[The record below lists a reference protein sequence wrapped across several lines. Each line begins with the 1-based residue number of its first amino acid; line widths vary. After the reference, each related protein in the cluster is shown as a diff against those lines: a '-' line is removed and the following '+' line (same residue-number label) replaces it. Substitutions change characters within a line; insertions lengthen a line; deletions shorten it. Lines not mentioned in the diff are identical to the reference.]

1 MNQRSFMNH
10 GLCPIDHKVMMR
22 VDAGSDLK
30 IVNSKKSKKID
41 NLKLIFNTYSFDEI
55 NSKIFV
61 KFIVKI
67 FSKLILD

>member
-1 MNQRSFMNH
+1 MNH
-10 GLCPIDHKVMMR
+10 GLCLIDHKVMMR

-67 FSKLILD
+67 FPKLILD